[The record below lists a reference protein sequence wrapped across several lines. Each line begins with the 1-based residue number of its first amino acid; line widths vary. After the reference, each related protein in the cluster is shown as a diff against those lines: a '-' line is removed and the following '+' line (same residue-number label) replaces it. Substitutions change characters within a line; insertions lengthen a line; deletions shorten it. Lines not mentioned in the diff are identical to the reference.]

1 MSLAKVL
8 SIIVIFPKNQLSASW
23 IFPFYFFGL
32 CFIYVYSDLQY
43 FLLLPLCFVFLF
55 LEPLS
60 IWLVFFLFFFS
71 VIFFLVFDLFLPNW
85 LLFPML
91 NRWYRKGLISI
102 FPILG
107 ENISIFHA
115 QIWGVSKV
123 FSYTFLTWKQFHSI
137 HNFLI
142 GFVCNQSC
150 YHFTIFLSMEWENF

>member
-1 MSLAKVL
+1 MLLQIELCPMTSLIVCINF
-8 SIIVIFPKNQLSASW
+8 IISNIYSSGFLMYLNSAT
-23 IFPFYFFGL
+23 L
-32 CFIYVYSDLQY
+32 NNHV
-43 FLLLPLCFVFLF
+43 LF
-55 LEPLS
+55 LPS
-60 IWLVFFLFFFS
+60 RCNNFFLFFFS

-91 NRWYRKGLISI
+91 NRWYSKDLISI
-102 FPILG
+102 LSILG
-107 ENISIFHA
+107 ENVSIFHA